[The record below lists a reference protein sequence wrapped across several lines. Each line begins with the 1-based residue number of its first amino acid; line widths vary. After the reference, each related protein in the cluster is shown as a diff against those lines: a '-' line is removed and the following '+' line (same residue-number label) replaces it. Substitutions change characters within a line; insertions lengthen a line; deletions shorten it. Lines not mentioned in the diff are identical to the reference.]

1 MAFNFLDIREADKF
15 YERVTSKLKNKL
27 EKIEHKAKIEEAPQ
41 VKPREKNNV
50 VSNENDNYLTPDN
63 PKTKQPNEMKNILK
77 ELNIKPN
84 RKTIK
89 IVSQFIYD
97 HGGGVDKFKENIKKY
112 KLEPPRN
119 PPPKIPKQLSLPPGK
134 VPELPETPPVPPPNP
149 FARKNKQIVM
159 QNAFDNDGYAQFES
173 INAELIIKN
182 DKITKRKAPP
192 PPLNIQP
199 YLADTPALQVET
211 QQIMQSPPPLKPRI
225 IKQNLNESET
235 LKLNVENE
243 TQKPGF
249 LKAITTFNRKTLKVT
264 NKLQNE
270 EKEQKRPINDDG
282 FDEIRK
288 AIADICA
295 DKKSR
300 KKLFIF

>member
-1 MAFNFLDIREADKF
+1 M
-15 YERVTSKLKNKL
+15 
-27 EKIEHKAKIEEAPQ
+27 
-41 VKPREKNNV
+41 
-50 VSNENDNYLTPDN
+50 
-63 PKTKQPNEMKNILK
+63 
-77 ELNIKPN
+77 
-84 RKTIK
+84 
-89 IVSQFIYD
+89 
-97 HGGGVDKFKENIKKY
+97 
-112 KLEPPRN
+112 
-119 PPPKIPKQLSLPPGK
+119 
-134 VPELPETPPVPPPNP
+134 
-149 FARKNKQIVM
+149 
-159 QNAFDNDGYAQFES
+159 
-173 INAELIIKN
+173 
-182 DKITKRKAPP
+182 
-192 PPLNIQP
+192 NIQP

-235 LKLNVENE
+235 LNLNVENE

-300 KKLFIF
+300 KKLFYL